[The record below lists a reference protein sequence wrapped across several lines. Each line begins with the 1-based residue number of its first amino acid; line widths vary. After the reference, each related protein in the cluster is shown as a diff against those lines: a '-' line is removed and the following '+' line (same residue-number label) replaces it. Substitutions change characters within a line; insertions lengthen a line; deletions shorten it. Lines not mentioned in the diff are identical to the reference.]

1 MTLENN
7 STKQS
12 QVEVIEK
19 PKWGGARPGAGRP
32 KGALTRLYA
41 GDLLEEL
48 ESVLGVPYATQLA
61 NNYLQVVY
69 SDDTRL
75 KAEYDR
81 MFLSKVIADKVD
93 ITSNGQSIAPTILL
107 DHAEIKDE

>member
-1 MTLENN
+1 MELENISN
-7 STKQS
+7 KQT
-12 QVEVIEK
+12 EVVEK
-19 PKWGGARPGAGRP
+19 PKWGGARAGAGRP
-32 KGALTRLYA
+32 RGALTRLYA
-41 GDLLEEL
+41 GDLLDEL
-48 ESVLGVPYATQLA
+48 EIALGVPYAQQLA

-75 KAEYDR
+75 RAEYDR

-107 DHAEIKDE
+107 DHKEIDE